1 MKGSQA
7 KTKKGVAAAVTPQP
21 RQSGLLFIALPIIAA
36 VVAAYLGGFLTATT
50 GKRYVPPSHHRAAP
64 QQQQQQQQQQPKPK
78 SKPKASLAMVL
89 DATSPWKEDVEFDA
103 KSTSEVPECGFKEL
117 LANDLRPEMFQEGGE
132 LESTP
137 LLIRGLT
144 AKWPANENWERSKL
158 IEKYGNKSVFAGSES
173 SIVYG
178 GGTATMP
185 MKLTTFL
192 ASMRKPSDVMPD
204 AFTFDVT
211 VLDTIPELAK
221 DYRVPLMF
229 KSWDNA
235 EQQQSKVT
243 WHMLS
248 LGSSRTGLP
257 FHSHGK
263 TWLALLHGSKRWLV
277 YPPGFN
283 APAEAQ
289 ARFNPLKPV
298 HAWLE
303 DVYPSLRDLP
313 VAGSSS
319 AAASRPI
326 ECIQRPGDIVY
337 LPDGW
342 AHMTVNVGEAI
353 GVGGQTGL
361 TIEERLRVGRE
372 AVSLS
377 NDNFDGHKFAALALA
392 HMGIEEEHR
401 VKSQLTATQAGLVQ
415 LRADNFEEFVLRGED
430 TWLVQFFHE
439 GSDSPP
445 PEVSK
450 TWNDVAARLKGIVSV
465 GAMNVSQAFS
475 PALYSELLAS
485 SSGSAVKVLLG
496 NGARGSV
503 EECLDQALAWQPS
516 TAEESAEGEGAG
528 KGEPGQNTLVE
539 AFVDFAID
547 STALQGGQRAGS
559 VIAVTAKGKR
569 LFAEAEV
576 HQRKCLELQPLH
588 PEGHGLLAELLGHAG
603 MLQSMDDS
611 LKAAA
616 ATYDELDASQYS
628 PHSLA
633 SVYHKLA
640 TVYLGVSGLS
650 LHSSPLSCVGWC
662 LCPSHCSLLLPLYPP
677 LHILRRRTVPRL
689 FLFWKRRY
697 ASSPPICPPSST
709 RPSPSSTW
717 ASTRQSTRRS
727 SRWTDSLLDMALPR
741 RFARPWEE
749 ARLPREMPLV
759 AL

>member
-1 MKGSQA
+1 
-7 KTKKGVAAAVTPQP
+7 
-21 RQSGLLFIALPIIAA
+21 
-36 VVAAYLGGFLTATT
+36 
-50 GKRYVPPSHHRAAP
+50 
-64 QQQQQQQQQQPKPK
+64 
-78 SKPKASLAMVL
+78 
-89 DATSPWKEDVEFDA
+89 
-103 KSTSEVPECGFKEL
+103 
-117 LANDLRPEMFQEGGE
+117 
-132 LESTP
+132 
-137 LLIRGLT
+137 
-144 AKWPANENWERSKL
+144 
-158 IEKYGNKSVFAGSES
+158 
-173 SIVYG
+173 
-178 GGTATMP
+178 
-185 MKLTTFL
+185 
-192 ASMRKPSDVMPD
+192 
-204 AFTFDVT
+204 
-211 VLDTIPELAK
+211 
-221 DYRVPLMF
+221 
-229 KSWDNA
+229 
-235 EQQQSKVT
+235 
-243 WHMLS
+243 
-248 LGSSRTGLP
+248 
-257 FHSHGK
+257 
-263 TWLALLHGSKRWLV
+263 
-277 YPPGFN
+277 
-283 APAEAQ
+283 
-289 ARFNPLKPV
+289 
-298 HAWLE
+298 
-303 DVYPSLRDLP
+303 
-313 VAGSSS
+313 
-319 AAASRPI
+319 
-326 ECIQRPGDIVY
+326 
-337 LPDGW
+337 
-342 AHMTVNVGEAI
+342 MTVNVGEAI

-361 TIEERLRVGRE
+361 TIEERLRLGKE

-430 TWLVQFFHE
+430 TWLVQFFPE

-528 KGEPGQNTLVE
+528 KGEPGPNTLVE

-576 HQRKCLELQPLH
+576 HQRRCLELQPLH
-588 PEGHGLLAELLGHAG
+588 PEGRGLLAELLGHAG

-650 LHSSPLSCVGWC
+650 LHSSPLLCVGWC

-677 LHILRRRTVPRL
+677 LHILRRRTAPRL

-697 ASSPPICPPSST
+697 ASSRPICPPSST

-727 SRWTDSLLDMALPR
+727 SRWTDSLPDMALPR

-749 ARLPREMPLV
+749 ARLQREMPLV